1 MGGKCESDKEQS
13 IGCQQTQKMDSAIR
27 EPQKNYLS
35 FLVWIITGI
44 CLLALLIGG
53 LFVYRTFWPNSYP
66 KEIRMDVRVDGEETS
81 KRLPLNTFLWIWPDI
96 QVDLGASVS
105 EETKAKIKLELS
117 EALLA
122 MEARAAAAYNE
133 KFATLLTILTIFGIA
148 WPVIIALL
156 QFKFN
161 ESELKKIENAQNNAA
176 ESLIQA
182 REAQNNAAE
191 SLIQASEAREK
202 AEESLKQANAAKDN
216 AAKSLS
222 AVAEANMRIY
232 RYNGDVYYQ
241 LATSEAENSNLD
253 QIDNSKKVDL
263 ICKFTFS
270 IDSYIR
276 ATLAVKDDNA
286 CRRTVYTKINNMC
299 DWINKITPNLKSQFL
314 VHEFDFLLS
323 FFDDIPDSG
332 KEKAKIKDR
341 LQQIRNDLAE
351 DYPEPEIFDPD
362 EKH

>member
-13 IGCQQTQKMDSAIR
+13 IGCQTQKMDSAIR

-44 CLLALLIGG
+44 CSLALLIGG

-148 WPVIIALL
+148 WPVMIALL
-156 QFKFN
+156 QFKF
-161 ESELKKIENAQNNAA
+161 SEKELEKIEKAQD
-176 ESLIQA
+176 
-182 REAQNNAAE
+182 
-191 SLIQASEAREK
+191 K
-202 AEESLKQANAAKDN
+202 AEESLSRASDAGEKAEDCLKRTQEAQEKIEKISQEAKTLQAISYRVFSQQYYDMGQDKRRADPNALGIFNHYFAK
-216 AAKSLS
+216 AL
-222 AVAEANMRIY
+222 
-232 RYNGDVYYQ
+232 
-241 LATSEAENSNLD
+241 
-253 QIDNSKKVDL
+253 
-263 ICKFTFS
+263 
-270 IDSYIR
+270 
-276 ATLAVKDDNA
+276 
-286 CRRTVYTKINNMC
+286 
-299 DWINKITPNLKSQFL
+299 
-314 VHEFDFLLS
+314 EFKLHSFLL
-323 FFDDIPDSG
+323 DERNIM
-332 KEKAKIKDR
+332 ER
-341 LQQIRNDLAE
+341 LVTNILTEFNISHLPSDPNDVCRNDLKVCTNLAKE
-351 DYPEPEIFDPD
+351 IMRNNRGTVREEEAKNIWEEVVKKYNEFGGSPPEGGEQ
-362 EKH
+362 

>member
-13 IGCQQTQKMDSAIR
+13 IGCKLIQKMSSDIQKIKEIR
-27 EPQKNYLS
+27 HPFSGWSILIIAV
-35 FLVWIITGI
+35 LVVIIAGF
-44 CLLALLIGG
+44 LLAS
-53 LFVYRTFWPNSYP
+53 TFKSNSYP
-66 KEIRMDVRVDGEETS
+66 TEIRLDVRVGGGGT
-81 KRLPLNTFLWIWPDI
+81 
-96 QVDLGASVS
+96 VS
-105 EETKAKIKLELS
+105 EETKAKVKLELS

-156 QFKFN
+156 QFRFSEK
-161 ESELKKIENAQNNAA
+161 ELKKIENAQNNAA

-241 LATSEAENSNLD
+241 LATSEAGNSNLAK
-253 QIDNSKKVDL
+253 IGNSKKVDL
-263 ICKFTFS
+263 LCKFTFS

-276 ATLAVKDDNA
+276 ATLAVKYDNA

-299 DWINKITPNLKSQFL
+299 DWINKIIPNLKSQFL

-332 KEKAKIKDR
+332 SEKIKIMDR
-341 LQQIRNDLAE
+341 LRQIRNDLAE
-351 DYPEPEIFDPD
+351 DCPEP
-362 EKH
+362 

>member
-53 LFVYRTFWPNSYP
+53 LFVYRTFWPISYP
-66 KEIRMDVRVDGEETS
+66 TEIRLDVRVDGGGT
-81 KRLPLNTFLWIWPDI
+81 
-96 QVDLGASVS
+96 VS
-105 EETKAKIKLELS
+105 EETKANVKLELS

-122 MEARAAAAYNE
+122 MEERAAAAYNE

-156 QFKFN
+156 QFKFS
-161 ESELKKIENAQNNAA
+161 EKELKKIENAQEKA
-176 ESLIQA
+176 EESQSQSSVA
-182 REAQNNAAE
+182 REKAE
-191 SLIQASEAREK
+191 GSLKQANEAREKAEDSLKQASEAREK

-241 LATSEAENSNLD
+241 LATSEAGNSNLAK
-253 QIDNSKKVDL
+253 IGNSKKVDL
-263 ICKFTFS
+263 LCKFTFS

-276 ATLAVKDDNA
+276 ATLAVKYDNA

-299 DWINKITPNLKSQFL
+299 DWINKIIPNLKSQFL

-332 KEKAKIKDR
+332 SEKIKIMDR
-341 LQQIRNDLAE
+341 LRQIRNDLAE
-351 DYPEPEIFDPD
+351 DCPEP
-362 EKH
+362 

>member
-66 KEIRMDVRVDGEETS
+66 KEIRMDVRVDAS

-161 ESELKKIENAQNNAA
+161 ESELKKIENAQSNAA

-182 REAQNNAAE
+182 REARDNAAE

-202 AEESLKQANAAKDN
+202 AEKSLIQANAAKDN

-241 LATSEAENSNLD
+241 QATSEARNSNLD

-263 ICKFTFS
+263 ICKFVFS
-270 IDSYIR
+270 IDSYVR
-276 ATLAVKDDNA
+276 ATLAVKDDNVFRSA
-286 CRRTVYTKINNMC
+286 AYNM
-299 DWINKITPNLKSQFL
+299 
-314 VHEFDFLLS
+314 
-323 FFDDIPDSG
+323 
-332 KEKAKIKDR
+332 
-341 LQQIRNDLAE
+341 
-351 DYPEPEIFDPD
+351 
-362 EKH
+362 